1 MKIFSTLFSPA
12 YGIVRAVLAL
22 ALGVVMVVWPGTAI
36 ETVIRVIGAV
46 LVVIGGVSLALSYT
60 EREDGH
66 TNIMSFNGIFDV
78 VFGLLLIIF
87 PAFFAGLSMYLF
99 GAVMLVFGIGQI
111 VNLLAVRKKVE
122 IGAVWFVLPFVVAV
136 CGVVVLFMRQWQ
148 GQPIL
153 YLVFGIALI
162 VYAFTEVVISF
173 KTRQAKKAELKAAK
187 EKEKPAGQPAEKPA
201 GQPVGKPAEDSATP
215 AEAPAEVTE
224 EKPE

>member
-12 YGIVRAVLAL
+12 YGIIRAILAL

-46 LVVIGGVSLALSYT
+46 LVVIGGISLALSYT
-60 EREDGH
+60 EREEGH

-99 GAVMLVFGIGQI
+99 GAVMLIFGVGQI
-111 VNLLAVRKKVE
+111 VNLIAVRKKVT
-122 IGAVWFVLPFVVAV
+122 IGTVWFVLPFVVAV

-162 VYAFTEVVISF
+162 VYAFTEVVISL
-173 KTRQAKKAELKAAK
+173 KARKAKKAELKAQKEAEK
-187 EKEKPAGQPAEKPA
+187 AVEKEAEKPA
-201 GQPVGKPAEDSATP
+201 EAV
-215 AEAPAEVTE
+215 APAEVTE
-224 EKPE
+224 PEDDEDE